1 MIAPEGGLI
10 PVNFSRRHFIRLGGT
25 ALLLPAGLSKAQEPA
40 ASTQLNPVHK
50 TSGGSKVALVHGGN
64 RRQNAH
70 DALLAIDDLIRP
82 RLERKKYVVIKPN
95 NVSTVNP
102 LAATNADALR
112 GILDYVAPRFKGPVV
127 IAESSAGETMQGFEN
142 FGYTRLPSEFR
153 SSRVSLVDLNQEARY
168 ETIPLI
174 DFDLHV
180 VPVRLAAR
188 LLDPDAFIICSA
200 ILKTHNTVVA
210 TLSVK
215 NMTLGAPLHQAPGE
229 TPKWNDKRKYHT
241 GLRQT
246 HYNMLLT
253 AQKMQPY
260 WGVTLIDGFEGME
273 GNGPSSGTPVASRLA
288 IASTDFIA
296 ADRVGVETMGIDA
309 SWLGYL
315 RYCEQVGLGQYD
327 LAQIDVI
334 GEKIAAVRKPY
345 RLHNDIE
352 RQLQWMGPM
361 RDLPP
366 KLGELHRY
374 GGAVFA

>member
-1 MIAPEGGLI
+1 M
-10 PVNFSRRHFIRLGGT
+10 NFSRRHFIRLGGT
-25 ALLLPAGLSKAQEPA
+25 AFLLPTALSKAQEPA
-40 ASTQLNPVHK
+40 SSTP
-50 TSGGSKVALVHGGN
+50 TSSVRNISGRSKVALIRGDN
-64 RRQNAH
+64 RRRNAH

-82 RLERKKYVVIKPN
+82 RLAQKKYVVIKPN

-112 GILDYVAPRFKGPVV
+112 GILDYLAPRFKGPVV
-127 IAESSAGETMQGFEN
+127 IAESSAGETMEGFEN

-153 SSRVSLVDLNQEARY
+153 PRQISLVDLNQEARY

-188 LLDPDAFIICSA
+188 LLDPDAFVICSA

-229 TPKWNDKRKYHT
+229 TPKWNDKRKYHA

-253 AQKMQPY
+253 AQKMQPH
-260 WGVTLIDGFEGME
+260 WGATLIDGFEGME
-273 GNGPSSGTPVASRLA
+273 GNGPASGTPVASRLA

-296 ADRVGVETMGIDA
+296 ADRVAVETMGIDA

-315 RYCEQVGLGQYD
+315 RYCDQVGLGQYD
-327 LAQIDVI
+327 LAKIDVI

-366 KLGELHRY
+366 KLGERRPY
-374 GGAVFA
+374 GDVTFA

>member
-1 MIAPEGGLI
+1 
-10 PVNFSRRHFIRLGGT
+10 VNFSRRHFIRLGGT
-25 ALLLPAGLSKAQEPA
+25 ALLLPAALSKAQEPA
-40 ASTQLNPVHK
+40 ASTQLSSVRQV
-50 TSGGSKVALVHGGN
+50 SERSKVALVRGDN

-70 DALLAIDDLIRP
+70 DALLAIDEQIRP
-82 RLERKKYVVIKPN
+82 RLQSKKYVVIKPN

-112 GILDYVAPRFKGPVV
+112 GILDYLAPRFKGPVV
-127 IAESSAGETMQGFEN
+127 IAEASAGETMQGFEN

-153 SSRVSLVDLNQEARY
+153 SSHVSLVDLNQEARY

-188 LLDPDAFIICSA
+188 LLDPDAFVICSA

-229 TPKWNDKRKYHT
+229 TPKWNDKRKYHA

-253 AQKMQPY
+253 AQKMQPH

-315 RYCEQVGLGQYD
+315 RYCDQVGLGQYD
-327 LAQIDVI
+327 LAKIDVI

-345 RLHNDIE
+345 RMHNDIE
-352 RQLQWMGPM
+352 RELQWMGPM

-366 KLGELHRY
+366 KLGELHPY
-374 GGAVFA
+374 GGDGDPTLA